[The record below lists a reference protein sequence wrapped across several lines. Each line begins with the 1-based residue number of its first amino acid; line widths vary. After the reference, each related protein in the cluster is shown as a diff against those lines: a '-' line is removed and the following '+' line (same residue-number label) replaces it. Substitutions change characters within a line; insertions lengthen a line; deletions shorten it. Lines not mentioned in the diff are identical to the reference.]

1 MAKGIVYIVQNP
13 AFPHLVKI
21 GMTEKTSVKDRGLDA
36 SNVPE
41 DYEILYAYKCKN
53 PKEIEQYLHEQFDGF
68 RHYSSKG
75 RKTEFFYIGCLQ
87 QSLKTLEL
95 LRKAGEDVTEE
106 FQETL
111 EEQQEKAKS
120 VDKTKIIDSKN
131 HRDKTLFSE
140 IGIQIGTIL
149 TYIYDEKIT
158 CKVISDKKVKY
169 KNKEWTI
176 SGVAVSLVGYRVSG
190 YKYFKYDGE
199 TLWDRRK
206 RLEKEKNV

>member
-1 MAKGIVYIVQNP
+1 
-13 AFPHLVKI
+13 
-21 GMTEKTSVKDRGLDA
+21 
-36 SNVPE
+36 
-41 DYEILYAYKCKN
+41 
-53 PKEIEQYLHEQFDGF
+53 
-68 RHYSSKG
+68 
-75 RKTEFFYIGCLQ
+75 LQ

-111 EEQQEKAKS
+111 EEQQGKAKS

-149 TYIYDEKIT
+149 TYIYAEKII

-176 SGVAVSLVGYRVSG
+176 SRLAVSLVGYRVSG

-206 RLEKEKNV
+206 RLEKEKKGLIVFLDFKMKKLLSLYFIMLLLFFNACDMLTTADVEFSERFMRMRSNFV